1 MTSATLQTPLTE
13 DTLDITRKATL
24 LVVDDTPA
32 NLALMS
38 DLLKDS
44 YKVKV
49 ATGGARALEIARSA
63 SPPDLILLDI
73 MMPELD
79 GYAVC
84 KELKKDPKT
93 WGIPVIFLTAKS
105 EPEDEEKG
113 LEMGACDY
121 ITKPISPSVVLAR
134 IQTQLQL
141 KNYSDHLESMVRERT
156 LALARAN
163 TKLEKIIEAGIE
175 LGSERDHQKLLKRIL
190 VAGQNL
196 LHCDAG
202 TFFLMT
208 GHNTLKFA
216 IRTLDDELPSTEI
229 ALTDPL
235 TGQPNERHVSV
246 YCALHRETIVIDS
259 VPDETRFDTSGAKRF
274 DAHTGYS
281 TVSMLTVPLVF
292 RDGKVL
298 GVLQFLNALD
308 PESGKVIAFDREHV
322 AFIGSLA
329 TLAAAILEN
338 FTLQQR

>member
-1 MTSATLQTPLTE
+1 MN
-13 DTLDITRKATL
+13 DTLDFTRKATL

-32 NLALMS
+32 NLTLMS
-38 DLLKDS
+38 DLLKEN

-63 SPPDLILLDI
+63 NPPDLILLDI

-93 WGIPVIFLTAKS
+93 WGIPIIFLTAKS
-105 EPEDEEKG
+105 EPADEEKG
-113 LEMGACDY
+113 LELGACDY

-141 KNYSDHLESMVRERT
+141 KNYSDHLENMVRERT
-156 LALARAN
+156 LALAKAN
-163 TKLEKIIEAGIE
+163 LKLEKIIAVGIE
-175 LGSERDHQKLLKRIL
+175 LGGERDYQKLLKRIL
-190 VAGQNL
+190 IAGQNL
-196 LHCDAG
+196 LHCDTG

-208 GHNTLKFA
+208 DNNALRFA
-216 IRTLDDELPSTEI
+216 IRTLDDALPSTEI
-229 ALTDPL
+229 PLTDPQ
-235 TGQPNERHVSV
+235 TGRPNESHVSV
-246 YCALHRETIVIDS
+246 YCALHRKTVVIDDVHEES
-259 VPDETRFDTSGAKRF
+259 RFDTADAKHF
-274 DAHTGYS
+274 DSQTGYS

-292 RDGKVL
+292 RDDKVL

-308 PESGKVIAFDREHV
+308 PESGKIIAFDREHV

-329 TLAAAILEN
+329 TLASAILGN
-338 FTLQQR
+338 FTS